1 MSKENYSLIGIY
13 GGTFD
18 PIHYGHLRI
27 AEELSEILSFSKLYF
42 VPSGSPRLRNAPIAS
57 KGHRVA
63 MLSAAIQNNETF
75 LLDVR
80 ELSRDGE
87 SYSVVTLREFRK
99 EVGSERA
106 LCFIM
111 GSDVFL
117 NLSKWYC
124 WHEMFE
130 LCHIIVVDRP
140 GYLSISNNKMPHEL
154 TEVLKSR
161 QTSLIGDLKESSH
174 GLIFVASTTLQ
185 DISATV
191 IRESIAAKKSARY
204 LTPDAVLEYI
214 RINRLYSGKEWNLKN

>member
-1 MSKENYSLIGIY
+1 MPKEKFSLIGIY

-27 AEELSEILSFSKLYF
+27 AEELNEVICFSKLYF

-57 KGHRVA
+57 NDHRAA
-63 MLSAAIQNNETF
+63 MLFAAIQDNETF
-75 LLDVR
+75 MLDKR
-80 ELSRDGE
+80 EMSRDGE

-99 EVGSERA
+99 EFGSECA

-117 NLSKWYC
+117 NLTRWHC

-140 GYLSISNNKMPHEL
+140 GYLSALKNKMPQEL
-154 TEVLKSR
+154 TEALMSR
-161 QTSLIGDLKESSH
+161 QASSIGDLKESPY
-174 GLIFVASTTLQ
+174 GLIFIAPTTLQ

-191 IRESIAAKKSARY
+191 IRESIAIDKSVRY
-204 LTPDAVLEYI
+204 LIPDAVLEYI
-214 RINRLYSGKEWNLKN
+214 KTNRLYLGRE

>member
-18 PIHYGHLRI
+18 PIHYGHLRVV
-27 AEELSEILSFSKLYF
+27 EELNEILSFSKLYF
-42 VPSGSPRLRNAPIAS
+42 VPSGSPRLRNAPVAS
-57 KGHRVA
+57 KDHRVA
-63 MLSAAIQNNETF
+63 MLSAAIQDNETF
-75 LLDVR
+75 LLDER
-80 ELSRDGE
+80 ELSREGD
-87 SYSVVTLREFRK
+87 SYSVVTLREFSK
-99 EVGSERA
+99 EVESKCA

-124 WHEMFE
+124 WHELFE

-154 TEVLKSR
+154 TEVLMSR
-161 QTSLIGDLKESSH
+161 QTSLIGDLRESSH

-191 IRESIAAKKSARY
+191 IRNSIAVEKSVRY
-204 LTPDAVLEYI
+204 LTPDVVLEYI
-214 RINRLYSGKEWNLKN
+214 NTNRLYSGKEWSLKS